1 MRKLILALTAT
12 VAFTSVAHADEW
24 RYRRFEGPRPG
35 YGYPHREYRGYQ
47 GGDNGGAIIG
57 GLVGG
62 MILGGML
69 NQIAQPRYVAP
80 QPVCQKV
87 FVGNVVVDG
96 QTVEAYKTVCN

>member
-35 YGYPHREYRGYQ
+35 YGYPHREYRG
-47 GGDNGGAIIG
+47 GGDWVAPLI
-57 GLVGG
+57 GG
-62 MILGGML
+62 MIVGGALMEMS
-69 NQIAQPRYVAP
+69 QPRCVAP

-87 FVGNVVVDG
+87 FIGNVVVDG